1 MKTLNSDRVKNTRSS
16 QVNHQ
21 VSAEIIIT
29 QLETVRNQ
37 IRGHSGKLENSVD
50 LLARLRE
57 GNTNNR
63 KNDLLFLPFCCSHLL
78 SKLELQ

>member
-1 MKTLNSDRVKNTRSS
+1 MKDGFSSMKTFNSDRVKNTKLS

-29 QLETVRNQ
+29 QLKAVCYQ
-37 IRGHSGKLENSVD
+37 IRTHSGKLENSVD

-57 GNTNNR
+57 GNRNNR
-63 KNDLLFLPFCCSHLL
+63 
-78 SKLELQ
+78 

>member
-1 MKTLNSDRVKNTRSS
+1 MKTFNSDRVKNTKPS

-29 QLETVRNQ
+29 QLETVHNQ
-37 IRGHSGKLENSVD
+37 IRTHSGEVENSVD

-63 KNDLLFLPFCCSHLL
+63 
-78 SKLELQ
+78 

>member
-1 MKTLNSDRVKNTRSS
+1 MKTFNSDRVKNTKSS

-29 QLETVRNQ
+29 RLETVRNQ

-50 LLARLRE
+50 LLDRLRE

-63 KNDLLFLPFCCSHLL
+63 
-78 SKLELQ
+78 